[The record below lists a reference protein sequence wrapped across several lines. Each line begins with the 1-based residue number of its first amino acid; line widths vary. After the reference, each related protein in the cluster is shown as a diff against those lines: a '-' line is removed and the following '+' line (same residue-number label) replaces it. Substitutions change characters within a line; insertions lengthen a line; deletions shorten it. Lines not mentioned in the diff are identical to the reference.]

1 MDSLFDVLADPQRR
15 RILDLLAEGPRSAGE
30 LGALLA
36 LSQPGTSRH
45 LRQLREAGFVAVVP
59 VAQQR
64 IYSLAPEPFEE
75 LSGWLDRYWR
85 ALGRQLDSLGTYLE
99 ANPTQGGAPGP
110 GPSPGPRP
118 TAPESQP
125 LKFPRSTDE

>member
-1 MDSLFDVLADPQRR
+1 MDSLFEVLADPQRR
-15 RILDLLAEGPRSAGE
+15 RILDLLAERPRSAGE

-75 LSGWLDRYWR
+75 LSGWLDRYRR
-85 ALGRQLDSLGTYLE
+85 ALGRQLDSLGAYLD
-99 ANPTQGGAPGP
+99 AHPTRGDAP
-110 GPSPGPRP
+110 GPSPEPWP
-118 TAPESQP
+118 VAPEPHP

>member
-1 MDSLFDVLADPQRR
+1 MESLFDVLADPQRR
-15 RILDLLAEGPRSAGE
+15 RILELLAERPRSAGE

-64 IYSLAPEPFEE
+64 IYSLAPEPFDE
-75 LSGWLDRYWR
+75 LSGWLEGYRR
-85 ALGRQLDSLGTYLE
+85 ALSRQLDSLGAYLDV
-99 ANPTQGGAPGP
+99 NPTLGGEPD
-110 GPSPGPRP
+110 PSPDAHR
-118 TAPESQP
+118 APESHP
-125 LKFPRSTDE
+125 LNFPRSTDE